1 MTEAFAIVQDYRSDI
16 GRGIKALATACLERE
31 DVESD
36 GGGNE
41 YHCKFEAEP
50 GKNEEHAMDGCEPK
64 GGYGNDLYAQ
74 GDGLILTET
83 FYVGTEAGM
92 IHQPTV
98 CAWRATEEHGGSQ
111 QKKGCGG
118 QDRQEYADDT
128 KNHGYEADGY
138 IQILHDAKI
147 I

>member
-1 MTEAFAIVQDYRSDI
+1 
-16 GRGIKALATACLERE
+16 
-31 DVESD
+31 
-36 GGGNE
+36 
-41 YHCKFEAEP
+41 
-50 GKNEEHAMDGCEPK
+50 MDGCEPK

-83 FYVGTEAGM
+83 FYVGTKAGM

-98 CAWRATEEHGGSQ
+98 CAWRTAEEHGGGQ
-111 QKKGCGG
+111 QKKRCGG

>member
-1 MTEAFAIVQDYRSDI
+1 
-16 GRGIKALATACLERE
+16 
-31 DVESD
+31 
-36 GGGNE
+36 
-41 YHCKFEAEP
+41 
-50 GKNEEHAMDGCEPK
+50 MDGREPK

-74 GDGLILTET
+74 GDGLVLTET
-83 FYVGTEAGM
+83 SYVGAEAGK

-98 CAWRATEEHGGSQ
+98 CAWRYAEEHSGGQ
-111 QKKGCGG
+111 QKKGRGG

-128 KNHGYEADGY
+128 KNYGHEADGY

>member
-1 MTEAFAIVQDYRSDI
+1 
-16 GRGIKALATACLERE
+16 
-31 DVESD
+31 
-36 GGGNE
+36 
-41 YHCKFEAEP
+41 
-50 GKNEEHAMDGCEPK
+50 MDGCEPK

-83 FYVGTEAGM
+83 FYVGTKAGM

-98 CAWRATEEHGGSQ
+98 CAWRTAEEHGSGQ
-111 QKKGCGG
+111 QKKGRGG
-118 QDRQEYADDT
+118 QDRQENADDT